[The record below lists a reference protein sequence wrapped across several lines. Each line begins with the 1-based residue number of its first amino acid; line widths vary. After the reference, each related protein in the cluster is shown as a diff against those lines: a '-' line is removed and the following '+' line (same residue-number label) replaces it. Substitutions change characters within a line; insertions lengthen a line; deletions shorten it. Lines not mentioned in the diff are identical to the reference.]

1 MKRTVVLPLGVI
13 LIASGSFALG
23 YGLAGRNARAAA
35 AKPGLMHV
43 FLYTPL
49 QSSTAEDYETFDRS
63 TRRMVGK
70 IPGLRKVWLGKLA
83 EPLPWEGKVRSYG
96 VAMEFDDQAALAV
109 YAKHPVHEEWTR
121 VYEKVREAGTTTVDI
136 VE

>member
-13 LIASGSFALG
+13 LIASGSFGLG
-23 YGLAGRNARAAA
+23 YALASRSARAATA
-35 AKPGLMHV
+35 RPGLMHV

-49 QSSTAEDYETFDRS
+49 QGSTAKDYSMFDRS
-63 TRRMVGK
+63 TREMVGK

-96 VAMEFDDQAALAV
+96 VAMEFDDLAALAV
-109 YAKHPVHEEWTR
+109 YAKHPVHEEWMR
-121 VYEKVREAGTTTVDI
+121 VYEKVREAGTTTADI